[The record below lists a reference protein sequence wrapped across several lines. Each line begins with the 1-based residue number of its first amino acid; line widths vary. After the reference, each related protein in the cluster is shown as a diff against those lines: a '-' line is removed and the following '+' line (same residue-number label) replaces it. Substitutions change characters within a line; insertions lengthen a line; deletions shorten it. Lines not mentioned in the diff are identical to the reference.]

1 MKNKSIFNGLALI
14 LNVSAYHPTPV
25 GVPLVVRV
33 PQVGNPCPRAY
44 KDGNSFISVNQILQL
59 ANGECLR
66 LFFLLLANQVN

>member
-1 MKNKSIFNGLALI
+1 MLYFSGRKVLI
-14 LNVSAYHPTPV
+14 L
-25 GVPLVVRV
+25 
-33 PQVGNPCPRAY
+33 PRAY